1 MTLERRISFFVYIL
15 LNKSF
20 IQVSYRDHVSSSV
33 DHWSKGAVFSPDHKR
48 RNPIFLSGPV
58 VVGTKGWC
66 NMNDTCTFFS
76 CDKIAGYY
84 PESSFARIHPVDQ
97 LFIVNAFELRS
108 GEFTRNFERDLFV
121 ARFIF

>member
-33 DHWSKGAVFSPDHKR
+33 DHRSKGAVFSLYHQR
-48 RNPIFLSGPV
+48 RNAIFFPRPV
-58 VVGTKGWC
+58 VVGAKGWS

-76 CDKIAGYY
+76 CDKITGYY
-84 PESSFARIHPVDQ
+84 PESSFSRIHPVDQ
-97 LFIVNAFELRS
+97 LFIVNAFEL
-108 GEFTRNFERDLFV
+108 
-121 ARFIF
+121 